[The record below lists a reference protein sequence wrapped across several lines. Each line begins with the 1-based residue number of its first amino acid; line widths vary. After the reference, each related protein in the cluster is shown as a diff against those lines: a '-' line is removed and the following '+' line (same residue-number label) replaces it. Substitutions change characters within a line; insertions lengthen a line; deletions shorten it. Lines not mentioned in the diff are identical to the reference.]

1 MISTILI
8 FIGAILL
15 IVTFDIFINLKVREQ
30 LDNIWSSENRLFNIL
45 PWISGLILPV
55 IAWTTITAMNWIS
68 LFFINLIV
76 VWFLGKWF
84 SKQFL
89 VRFASGKGPINDM
102 KIAFKY
108 GLIIMIIGH
117 VIHYF

>member
-1 MISTILI
+1 MDYYYINELDIII
-8 FIGAILL
+8 FH
-15 IVTFDIFINLKVREQ
+15 K
-30 LDNIWSSENRLFNIL
+30 
-45 PWISGLILPV
+45 P
-55 IAWTTITAMNWIS
+55 
-68 LFFINLIV
+68 IV

-89 VRFASGKGPINDM
+89 VRFASGKGLKNDM

-117 VIHYF
+117 VIYYF